1 MNDKVSDSTIFTPP
15 KRERVQRKINSGG
28 CMNSKH
34 SVRASVAAIW
44 FLIAIPLFAHHGAS
58 EYDMTK
64 IVTLTA
70 TVKELQFVN
79 PHTLLVFTAK
89 DDSGKAVEWDG
100 ELPSPNL
107 LSRRGWSRSTL
118 KPGDQVTV
126 IGSPAKNGE
135 KGMQVK
141 KMVFPDGHQLPGT
154 VLPPDSSK

>member
-1 MNDKVSDSTIFTPP
+1 MKSARSKWATLTFGFFLVS
-15 KRERVQRKINSGG
+15 
-28 CMNSKH
+28 
-34 SVRASVAAIW
+34 
-44 FLIAIPLFAHHGAS
+44 IPLRAHHGAS

-64 IVTLTA
+64 IVTLSG

-89 DDSGKAVEWDG
+89 DDGGKAVEWQG

-141 KMVFPDGHQLPGT
+141 KLVFPDGHELPGT

>member
-1 MNDKVSDSTIFTPP
+1 M
-15 KRERVQRKINSGG
+15 RGERIR
-28 CMNSKH
+28 
-34 SVRASVAAIW
+34 RVALTFSF
-44 FLIAIPLFAHHGAS
+44 FLISIPLLAHHGAS

-64 IVTLTA
+64 IVTLNG
-70 TVKELQFVN
+70 TVKQLQFVN
-79 PHTLLVFTAK
+79 PHSLLTITVK
-89 DDSGKAVEWDG
+89 DDSGKPSEWQG

-107 LSRRGWSRSTL
+107 LTRRGWSRSTL

-141 KMVFPDGHQLPGT
+141 KLVFPDGHELPGT

>member
-1 MNDKVSDSTIFTPP
+1 
-15 KRERVQRKINSGG
+15 
-28 CMNSKH
+28 MNSE
-34 SVRASVAAIW
+34 RITRVALTIGF
-44 FLIAIPLFAHHGAS
+44 FLISIPLLAHHGAT

-64 IVTLTA
+64 IVTLRA
-70 TVKELQFVN
+70 TVTELQFVN
-79 PHTLLVFTAK
+79 PHTLLTFTVK
-89 DDSGKAVEWDG
+89 DDSGKTMEWQG

-135 KGMQVK
+135 RGMQVK
-141 KMVFPDGHQLPGT
+141 KLVFPDGHELPGT

>member
-1 MNDKVSDSTIFTPP
+1 MK
-15 KRERVQRKINSGG
+15 
-28 CMNSKH
+28 
-34 SVRASVAAIW
+34 SVRAKWATLTFAG
-44 FLIAIPLFAHHGAS
+44 FLISIPLLAHHGAS

-64 IVTLTA
+64 IVTLPG

-79 PHTLLVFTAK
+79 PHTLLTFTVK
-89 DDSGKAVEWDG
+89 EESGKASEWQG

-141 KMVFPDGHQLPGT
+141 KLVFPDGHELPGT

>member
-1 MNDKVSDSTIFTPP
+1 MRS
-15 KRERVQRKINSGG
+15 ERIMRTAGAV
-28 CMNSKH
+28 ML
-34 SVRASVAAIW
+34 A
-44 FLIAIPLFAHHGAS
+44 LISIPLFAHHGAS

-64 IVTLTA
+64 IVTLSG

-79 PHTLLVFTAK
+79 PHSLLTITVK
-89 DDSGKAVEWDG
+89 DDGGKTNEWQG

-141 KMVFPDGHQLPGT
+141 KLVFPDGHELPGT

>member
-1 MNDKVSDSTIFTPP
+1 MIKGRI
-15 KRERVQRKINSGG
+15 KRSAWMIVFS
-28 CMNSKH
+28 
-34 SVRASVAAIW
+34 
-44 FLIAIPLFAHHGAS
+44 LISIPMFAHHGAS

-64 IVTLTA
+64 IVTLTG
-70 TVKELQFVN
+70 TVKQLQFVN
-79 PHTLLVFTAK
+79 PHTLLVFTVK
-89 DDSGKAVEWDG
+89 EDGGKAIEWEG

-126 IGSPAKNGE
+126 IGAPAKNGE

-141 KMVFPDGHQLPGT
+141 KLVFPDGHELPGT

>member
-1 MNDKVSDSTIFTPP
+1 MNYRRILRFALTITY
-15 KRERVQRKINSGG
+15 
-28 CMNSKH
+28 
-34 SVRASVAAIW
+34 
-44 FLIAIPLFAHHGAS
+44 FLISIPLLAHHGAS

-64 IVTLTA
+64 IVTLNG

-79 PHTLLVFTAK
+79 PHSLLTFTVK
-89 DDSGKAVEWDG
+89 DDSGKAMEWQG

-141 KMVFPDGHQLPGT
+141 KLVFPDGHELPGT
-154 VLPPDSSK
+154 VLPADSSK

>member
-1 MNDKVSDSTIFTPP
+1 MKNQRFL
-15 KRERVQRKINSGG
+15 RVGLAIG
-28 CMNSKH
+28 CL
-34 SVRASVAAIW
+34 
-44 FLIAIPLFAHHGAS
+44 LISIPVYAHHGAS

-64 IVTLTA
+64 VVTLSA

-79 PHTLLVFTAK
+79 PHTLLEFTVK
-89 DDSGKAVEWDG
+89 DESGKASGWEG

-118 KPGDQVTV
+118 KPGDLVTV

-135 KGMQVK
+135 RGLQVK
-141 KMVFPDGHQLPGT
+141 KLVFPDGHELPGT

>member
-1 MNDKVSDSTIFTPP
+1 MNR
-15 KRERVQRKINSGG
+15 KRI
-28 CMNSKH
+28 M
-34 SVRASVAAIW
+34 RAALAIASL
-44 FLIAIPLFAHHGAS
+44 LISIPLSAHHGAS

-64 IVTLTA
+64 IVTLSG
-70 TVKELQFVN
+70 TVKQLQFVN
-79 PHTLLVFTAK
+79 PHTLLVFTVK
-89 DDSGKAVEWDG
+89 DDSGKAMEWQG

-126 IGSPAKNGE
+126 IGAPAKNGE

-141 KMVFPDGHQLPGT
+141 KLVFPDGHELPGT

>member
-1 MNDKVSDSTIFTPP
+1 MRSELIMRTA
-15 KRERVQRKINSGG
+15 G
-28 CMNSKH
+28 
-34 SVRASVAAIW
+34 AIMLV
-44 FLIAIPLFAHHGAS
+44 LISIPSFAHHGAS

-64 IVTLTA
+64 IVTLSG

-79 PHTLLVFTAK
+79 PHTLLTFTVK
-89 DDSGKAVEWDG
+89 DESGKAIEWEG

-118 KPGDQVTV
+118 KPGDQVTI
-126 IGSPAKNGE
+126 IGAPAKNGE

-141 KMVFPDGHQLPGT
+141 KLVFPDGHELPGT

>member
-1 MNDKVSDSTIFTPP
+1 MKSEWIT
-15 KRERVQRKINSGG
+15 RVAL
-28 CMNSKH
+28 
-34 SVRASVAAIW
+34 SVTL
-44 FLIAIPLFAHHGAS
+44 FLISMPLLAHHGAS

-79 PHTLLVFTAK
+79 PHTLLVFNVK
-89 DDSGKAVEWDG
+89 DDSGKASEWQG

-126 IGSPAKNGE
+126 IGAPAKNGE

-141 KMVFPDGHQLPGT
+141 KLVFPDGHELPGT

>member
-1 MNDKVSDSTIFTPP
+1 M
-15 KRERVQRKINSGG
+15 NSG
-28 CMNSKH
+28 
-34 SVRASVAAIW
+34 RITRVALTVTF
-44 FLIAIPLFAHHGAS
+44 FLTAIPLLAHHGAS

-64 IVTLTA
+64 IVTLNG

-79 PHTLLVFTAK
+79 PHTLLVFSVK
-89 DDSGKAVEWDG
+89 DDSGKVMEWQG

-126 IGSPAKNGE
+126 IGAPAKNGE

-141 KMVFPDGHQLPGT
+141 KLVFPDGHELPGT

>member
-1 MNDKVSDSTIFTPP
+1 MISGRIM
-15 KRERVQRKINSGG
+15 RVALA
-28 CMNSKH
+28 
-34 SVRASVAAIW
+34 VTF
-44 FLIAIPLFAHHGAS
+44 FLISIPLWAHHGAS

-79 PHTLLVFTAK
+79 PHTLLVFTVK
-89 DDSGKAVEWDG
+89 DDSGKASEWQG

-118 KPGDQVTV
+118 KPGDLVTV
-126 IGSPAKNGE
+126 IGAPAKNGE

-141 KMVFPDGHQLPGT
+141 KLLFPDGHELPGT